1 MCVYCLQQLDVQ
13 RSPEWRRLVDAVV
26 AEERGGNGTQ
36 EVHPKL
42 VKLKEVLVEHFD
54 RHNAGGSSTRAIVFT
69 QYRHS
74 VEEVSIGSVYFSAA
88 ACLLM
93 HTFID
98 SAGSVFTNVYTA
110 VCGAACFS
118 QQ

>member
-1 MCVYCLQQLDVQ
+1 VFTLVAVLQLEVQ

-74 VEEVSIGSVYFSAA
+74 VEEVSS
-88 ACLLM
+88 
-93 HTFID
+93 D
-98 SAGSVFTNVYTA
+98 SMCS
-110 VCGAACFS
+110 C
-118 QQ
+118 

>member
-1 MCVYCLQQLDVQ
+1 VFTLVAVLQLEVQ
-13 RSPEWRRLVDAVV
+13 RSPEWRRLIDAVV

-54 RHNAGGSSTRAIVFT
+54 RHNAGDSSTRAIVFT

-74 VEEVSIGSVYFSAA
+74 VEEVSLDSLQLLT
-88 ACLLM
+88 AC
-93 HTFID
+93 T
-98 SAGSVFTNVYTA
+98 
-110 VCGAACFS
+110 C
-118 QQ
+118 